1 MLADFVVKVRL
12 LAISGLFA
20 SLLATEAL
28 AVDLRLRCE
37 GMAGRLETQTTVGSV
52 SGDLDLNGSMTS
64 YRTTQQQDRL
74 LIEINDEG
82 GRIRPPVVMLPPVKG
97 GGLGDGWWG
106 LEKLSVGDTEITG
119 RFRLNVLN
127 NPIVRIDRTTGD
139 IEVVGYMYTRFNGRC
154 EVANPAERQ
163 F

>member
-1 MLADFVVKVRL
+1 MLCGFVVKVRL
-12 LAISGLFA
+12 LAIAGLFA
-20 SLLATEAL
+20 SLLATEAG

-64 YRTTQQQDRL
+64 YRTAQQQDRL

-97 GGLGDGWWG
+97 GGLGDGWWK

-119 RFRLNVLN
+119 LFKLNVLN

-139 IEVVGYMYTRFNGRC
+139 IEVNGYMYTRFNGRC
-154 EVANPAERQ
+154 EVANSAERR